1 MKREILYKFFNG
13 EISDKE
19 ETALKKWIEAS
30 EDNYF
35 IFLRERKIYDAL
47 LVNDLIPIRT
57 QRKEEEKKIQIGKIL
72 IKVFKVASIVLIT
85 VLISW
90 YFIQPN
96 EKESEVQ
103 TVRVPAGQRT
113 NLTLPDSTVVW
124 LNALTRMEYKSPFNS
139 NKREVFID
147 GEAYFEVKKNE
158 KPFIVKS
165 PKGSVEVFGTKFNI
179 EDYSTH
185 DIYEATLME
194 GSIKISANGDLIDLI
209 PGYKTSLINGKLETK
224 SIDDYDPYRWR
235 DGLICFKNES
245 FRNIMG
251 EFEKYY
257 GIKIILNN
265 MKVREKS
272 YTGKFRQSDGVD
284 YALRVLQ
291 KDIYFDYER
300 NEEENIIIIS

>member
-35 IFLRERKIYDAL
+35 IFLRERKIYDVL
-47 LVNDLIPIRT
+47 LVNHLIPIRT
-57 QRKEEEKKIQIGKIL
+57 QRKEEEKKIQIGKI
-72 IKVFKVASIVLIT
+72 ITKVFKVASIVLIT

-113 NLTLPDSTVVW
+113 NLTLPDGTVVW

-147 GEAYFEVKKNE
+147 GEAYFEVKK
-158 KPFIVKS
+158 K
-165 PKGSVEVFGTKFNI
+165 
-179 EDYSTH
+179 
-185 DIYEATLME
+185 
-194 GSIKISANGDLIDLI
+194 
-209 PGYKTSLINGKLETK
+209 
-224 SIDDYDPYRWR
+224 
-235 DGLICFKNES
+235 
-245 FRNIMG
+245 
-251 EFEKYY
+251 
-257 GIKIILNN
+257 
-265 MKVREKS
+265 
-272 YTGKFRQSDGVD
+272 
-284 YALRVLQ
+284 
-291 KDIYFDYER
+291 
-300 NEEENIIIIS
+300 

>member
-1 MKREILYKFFNG
+1 
-13 EISDKE
+13 
-19 ETALKKWIEAS
+19 
-30 EDNYF
+30 
-35 IFLRERKIYDAL
+35 
-47 LVNDLIPIRT
+47 
-57 QRKEEEKKIQIGKIL
+57 
-72 IKVFKVASIVLIT
+72 
-85 VLISW
+85 
-90 YFIQPN
+90 
-96 EKESEVQ
+96 
-103 TVRVPAGQRT
+103 
-113 NLTLPDSTVVW
+113 
-124 LNALTRMEYKSPFNS
+124 
-139 NKREVFID
+139 
-147 GEAYFEVKKNE
+147 
-158 KPFIVKS
+158 
-165 PKGSVEVFGTKFNI
+165 
-179 EDYSTH
+179 
-185 DIYEATLME
+185 ME
-194 GSIKISANGDLIDLI
+194 GSIKISANDDLIDLI